1 VIFAHCI
8 FGRRSRILDILL
20 AVPPSLVLTSHPSRE
35 SEDLND
41 TMISNTSDVPT
52 LAGGFIN
59 LDMIKRPTDVA
70 SRRSK
75 IICTLGP
82 ACWEVHQLETLIDA
96 GMNVARFNF
105 SHGDHEG
112 HLAVLKRL
120 REAATNKN
128 RNIGE

>member
-1 VIFAHCI
+1 
-8 FGRRSRILDILL
+8 
-20 AVPPSLVLTSHPSRE
+20 
-35 SEDLND
+35 
-41 TMISNTSDVPT
+41 MISNTADVPT

-59 LDMIKRPTDVA
+59 LDMIKKPTDVHN
-70 SRRSK
+70 RRSK

-82 ACWEVHQLETLIDA
+82 ACWEVPQLETLIDA

-120 REAATNKN
+120 RAAAENKN
-128 RNIGE
+128 RNIGEWKFSDTFSV